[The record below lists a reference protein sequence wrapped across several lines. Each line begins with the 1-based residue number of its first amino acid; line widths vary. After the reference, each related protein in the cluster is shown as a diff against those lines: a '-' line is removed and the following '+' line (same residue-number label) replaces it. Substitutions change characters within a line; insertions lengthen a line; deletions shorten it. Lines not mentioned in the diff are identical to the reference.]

1 MKKVLF
7 ATTALIA
14 TAGVAAAD
22 VNLSGLARFG
32 ILYTDT
38 AVAPAKKT
46 RIEARFRLNIDAS
59 AESDNGLTFGA
70 RLRMQA
76 DDTANGAMGA
86 TFIADPRF
94 SVASGGLEV
103 GVGNINGAIAS
114 MPGLFAGSIGLSGLG
129 WGNVVSNFASD
140 TFTSSAAARNGVE
153 VIYSAGSFGVHL
165 SYSETT
171 AQAAVA
177 AVPGNAGKA
186 AVAASKRT
194 ALAVSYNIND
204 WTVALGYQDSAAA
217 ADVKYVL
224 TAGGKLGSFD
234 LGVAFAQA
242 NNGNNSATLS
252 GAFAAGS
259 ATTVTAYIAMDE
271 GKAEKNTY
279 GVGVVHNLGGGA
291 SIRGGVASNH
301 GSTLA
306 DLGLQFNF

>member
-76 DDTANGAMGA
+76 DDAANGSMGA

-165 SYSETT
+165 SYSDLN
-171 AQAAVA
+171 AV
-177 AVPGNAGKA
+177 
-186 AVAASKRT
+186 KRT

-279 GVGVVHNLGGGA
+279 GIGVVHNLGGGA
-291 SIRGGVASNH
+291 SIRGGAASNH